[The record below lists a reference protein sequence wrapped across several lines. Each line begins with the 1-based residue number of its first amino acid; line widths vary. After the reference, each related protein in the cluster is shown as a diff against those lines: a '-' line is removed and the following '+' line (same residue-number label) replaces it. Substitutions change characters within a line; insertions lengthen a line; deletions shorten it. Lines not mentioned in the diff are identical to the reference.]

1 MFKPL
6 NNRILLKPVTKA
18 SKSGFILPSE
28 NESDMGIVIVG
39 NDVVSKD
46 QKVYF
51 AKYGYDEI
59 EIDGEKCYVVSVNSL
74 LGVFDE

>member
-6 NNRILLKPVTKA
+6 NNRVLLKPVTKT
-18 SKSGFILPSE
+18 SKSGIILPTE
-28 NESDMGIVIVG
+28 NESDLGVVVVG
-39 NDVVSKD
+39 NEMVSEN

-59 EIDGEKCYVVSVNSL
+59 EMNGEKYFVVSVNSL

>member
-6 NNRILLKPVTKA
+6 NNRVLLKPVTKT
-18 SKSGFILPSE
+18 SKSGIILPTE
-28 NESDMGIVIVG
+28 NESDLGIVVVG
-39 NDVVSKD
+39 NEMVSEN

-59 EIDGEKCYVVSVNSL
+59 EMNGEKYFVVSVNSL

>member
-6 NNRILLKPVTKA
+6 NNRVLLKPVTKT
-18 SKSGFILPSE
+18 SKSGIILPTE
-28 NESDMGIVIVG
+28 NESDLGIVVVG
-39 NDVVSKD
+39 NEMVSEN

-59 EIDGEKCYVVSVNSL
+59 EMDGEKYFVVSVNSL